1 MILGIK
7 YALLLSIVVGV
18 FNMIP
23 YFGPFMGAVPAV
35 AITLINSPIQ
45 ALWVTIFILILQQFD
60 GWYLGPKILGNTVGA
75 KPLSIIFAILIGGSF
90 GGALK
95 PLSGIELG
103 AIAAREA
110 IKRAGIDASK
120 IDEVILGNVLQA
132 GLGQNPAR
140 QIAMHAG
147 IPKEVPAMT
156 INKVCGSGLRAVS
169 LAAQLIKAGDAE
181 IVLAG
186 GAESMTNSPYVLP
199 NMRYGARMGDVKA
212 VDVMIKDGLL
222 DAFNGYHMG
231 ITAENINEQWGQ
243 SREDQDK
250 FAVASQNKAEAAQ
263 KAGKFDEEIVP
274 VEITD
279 KKGNVTVVDKD
290 EYIKYGQTMETL
302 AKLKPAFKKDG
313 SVTAGNASGINDGA
327 ACLIVMSEEKAK
339 ELGIEPLAKIVS
351 YASAGVDPS
360 IMGIGPVPAS
370 TKALEKAGL
379 KVEDIDLFEANEA
392 FAAQSCAVA
401 KDLNLDIEK
410 VNVNGG
416 AIAIGHPIG
425 ASGARI
431 LTTLLYEMKRS
442 NKKRG
447 LATLCIGGGQ
457 GTALIVER

>member
-1 MILGIK
+1 MK
-7 YALLLSIVVGV
+7 NVV
-18 FNMIP
+18 IAS
-23 YFGPFMGAVPAV
+23 AVRTPV
-35 AITLINSPIQ
+35 
-45 ALWVTIFILILQQFD
+45 
-60 GWYLGPKILGNTVGA
+60 
-75 KPLSIIFAILIGGSF
+75 GSF
-90 GGALK
+90 GGALQ
-95 PLSGIELG
+95 PLSGIDLG
-103 AIAAREA
+103 VIAAKEA
-110 IKRAGIDASK
+110 IKRAGIDPAT

-140 QIAMHAG
+140 QVAINAG

-186 GAESMTNSPYVLP
+186 GTESMTNSPYVLP
-199 NMRYGARMGDVKA
+199 KMRYGARMGDTSA
-212 VDVMIKDGLL
+212 VDVMIKDGLT

-231 ITAENINEQWGQ
+231 ITAENINDQWSQTREQQ
-243 SREDQDK
+243 DQ

-263 KAGKFDEEIVP
+263 KAGKFDEEIVG
-274 VEITD
+274 VELKD
-279 KKGNVTVVDKD
+279 KKGNVTVIDKD

-302 AKLKPAFKKDG
+302 GKLKPAFKKDG

-327 ACLIVMSEEKAK
+327 ACLIVMSEDKAK

-379 KVEDIDLFEANEA
+379 KIEDIDLVEANEA
-392 FAAQSCAVA
+392 FAAQSCAVV
-401 KDLNLDIEK
+401 KDLGLDPAK
-410 VNVNGG
+410 TNVNGG

-442 NKKRG
+442 GKKKG